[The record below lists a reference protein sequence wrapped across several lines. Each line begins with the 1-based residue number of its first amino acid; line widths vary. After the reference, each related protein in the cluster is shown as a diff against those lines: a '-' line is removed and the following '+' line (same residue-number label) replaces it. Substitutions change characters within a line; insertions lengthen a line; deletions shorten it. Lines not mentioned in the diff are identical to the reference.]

1 MTKKQCLEMTAALWD
16 WLAENPDK
24 GKPDWPGWAKTRR
37 SKKFL
42 ETYCHCPCCMFTKF
56 HCAECPVPW
65 PRPASRYTPCLGI
78 NGPYIEWSYAGRQ
91 KRVIAA
97 REVAALARSQ
107 L

>member
-24 GKPDWPGWAKTRR
+24 GKPDWPGWAKTRP
-37 SKKFL
+37 KKLL

-78 NGPYIEWSYAGRQ
+78 NSPYIEWSYAGRQ
-91 KRVIAA
+91 KRVIAG
-97 REVAALARSQ
+97 REIAALARSQ